1 MSIQKQD
8 LYRLIDMLTEKELP
22 IAKRFLEFII
32 NETRI
37 EDIKWLN
44 ADLADWPAYDW
55 GPGGPPKGKSVRYI
69 QGKGLEIEGGR
80 EH

>member
-8 LYRLIDMLTEKELP
+8 LYRLIDMLPEKELP

-37 EDIKWLN
+37 EDMKWLN

-55 GPGGPPKGKSVRYI
+55 GPEGPPKGKPVRYVE
-69 QGKGLEIEGGR
+69 GKGLEIEGGR
-80 EH
+80 KH